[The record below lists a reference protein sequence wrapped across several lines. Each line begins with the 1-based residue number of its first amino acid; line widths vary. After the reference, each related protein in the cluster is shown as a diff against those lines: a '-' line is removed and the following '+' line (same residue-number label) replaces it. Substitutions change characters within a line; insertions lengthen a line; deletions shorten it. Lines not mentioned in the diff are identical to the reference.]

1 MQFNRIFSKGIH
13 MKLRTIVVATSVLFT
28 AACATLIHGPEQ
40 DLAINSTPAG
50 ASITID
56 GQQLGETPAV
66 VRLARNREHYLQLDL
81 PGYLPYQMRLSRTTS
96 GWVWGNIVFGGVIG
110 VVIDASSGAMYR
122 LKPGMVD
129 ASMETRV
136 AVIDGQR
143 MFEVAIVMS
152 ADPSWEQLGQLTRE

>member
-1 MQFNRIFSKGIH
+1 
-13 MKLRTIVVATSVLFT
+13 MKLRTIVVATSALFM

-56 GQQLGETPAV
+56 GEQLGETPAV
-66 VRLARNREHYLQLDL
+66 VRLARSREHYLQLDL
-81 PGYLPYQMRLSRTTS
+81 PGYLPYQMKLSRTTS